1 MIKIAILG
9 DFNPKVPT
17 LLQLD
22 TVAKQ
27 LTLESKGNILFEWFN
42 TDDFDF
48 KTAFDH
54 EYAGLWIAPGSPYRD
69 ANNVLGAIA
78 HARINK
84 IPTLGNCGGF
94 QHMLIEFARNVC
106 DLKNAE
112 HQETHQCA
120 EEPVIS
126 KLSCSL
132 VGETEIVNIHSVGSI
147 MHKVYAAKS
156 ILAKYHCNYGFNQS
170 YAKLFVE
177 NDLILT
183 ACSSDGALRGFELK
197 EHPFF
202 IGTLFQPALTSDH
215 EQIDP
220 LILSFVNASEQ
231 HQK

>member
-9 DFNPKVPT
+9 DYNPKVPT

-27 LTLESKGNILFEWFN
+27 LALESRDNLLFEWVN

-54 EYAGLWIAPGSPYRD
+54 EYDGLWIAPGSPYRD
-69 ANNVLGAIA
+69 ANNVLEAIA

-106 DLKNAE
+106 DLKSAD
-112 HQETHQCA
+112 HQETNQFA

-132 VGETEIVNIHSVGSI
+132 VGETEIVNIHAVGSI

-177 NDLILT
+177 NDLIFT
-183 ACSSDGALRGFELK
+183 AYSSDGAVRGFELK

-202 IGTLFQPALTSDH
+202 VGTLFQPALTSERDH
-215 EQIDP
+215 IDP

-231 HQK
+231 YRK